1 MSTAATG
8 RVAAIIP
15 AAGSGVRLGADVPK
29 AFLALDGFSLLTR
42 SALAMSAVADVLI
55 IAAPAD
61 SLDEAAAQLAQVD
74 AEIHIVA
81 GGEHRQESVANAL
94 RMVPEDVSIVMVH
107 DAARP
112 LVPIKVTKDIVEAV
126 RNGAKAVIPVLPLVD
141 TIKRVNNQGLAI
153 ETVDRNQLRRVQTP
167 QGFDRATLDLAYQNP
182 EVVATDDAGLMDALG
197 IAVSTVAGDERALKI
212 TTMSDVHHALSLLE
226 ATSE

>member
-1 MSTAATG
+1 MSSAATG

-15 AAGSGVRLGADVPK
+15 AAGSGVRLGADIPK
-29 AFLALDGFSLLTR
+29 AFLALGGLSLLTR

-55 IAAPAD
+55 IAAPVD
-61 SLDEAAAQLAQVD
+61 GLDEASAQLAQVD

-94 RMVPEDVSIVMVH
+94 RMVPEDVSIVLVH

-112 LVPIKVTKDIVEAV
+112 LVPIEVTQNVVAAI
-126 RNGAKAVIPVLPLVD
+126 RGGAKAAIPVLPLVD
-141 TIKRVNNQGLAI
+141 TIKRVNNNGIAI

-197 IAVSTVAGDERALKI
+197 IPVVTVAGDERSLKI
-212 TTMSDVHHALSLLE
+212 TTMADVQHALSLLE

>member
-29 AFLALDGFSLLTR
+29 AFLALGGLSLLTR
-42 SALAMSAVADVLI
+42 SALAMSSVADVLI

-61 SLDEAAAQLAQVD
+61 ALDEASAQLAQVD

-94 RMVPEDVSIVMVH
+94 RMVPEDISIVLVH

-112 LVPIKVTKDIVEAV
+112 LVPTEVIQNVVAAV
-126 RNGAKAVIPVLPLVD
+126 RDGAKAVIPVLSLVD
-141 TIKRVNNQGLAI
+141 TIKRVNNNGIAI

-197 IAVSTVAGDERALKI
+197 IPVLTVAGDERSLKI
-212 TTMSDVHHALSLLE
+212 TTMSDVQHALSLLE

>member
-15 AAGSGVRLGADVPK
+15 AAGSGVRLGADIPK
-29 AFLALDGFSLLTR
+29 AFLELGGLSLLTR
-42 SALAMSAVADVLI
+42 SALAMSTVADILI
-55 IAAPAD
+55 IAAPVD
-61 SLDEAAAQLAQVD
+61 GLDEAGMQVAQVD

-94 RMVPEDVSIVMVH
+94 RMVPEDISIVLVH

-112 LVPIKVTKDIVEAV
+112 LVPIEVTQNVVAAI
-126 RNGAKAVIPVLPLVD
+126 RGGAKAAIPVLPLVD
-141 TIKRVNNQGLAI
+141 TIKRVNNQGIAI

-197 IAVSTVAGDERALKI
+197 IPVVTVAGDERSLKI
-212 TTMSDVHHALSLLE
+212 TTMADVQHALSLLE

>member
-15 AAGSGVRLGADVPK
+15 AAGSGVRLGADIPK
-29 AFLALDGFSLLTR
+29 AFLELGGLSLLTR
-42 SALAMSAVADVLI
+42 SALAMSSVADILI
-55 IAAPAD
+55 IAAPVD
-61 SLDEAAAQLAQVD
+61 GLDEAGMQVAQVD

-94 RMVPEDVSIVMVH
+94 RMVPEDISIVLVH

-112 LVPIKVTKDIVEAV
+112 LVPIEVTQNVVAAI
-126 RNGAKAVIPVLPLVD
+126 RGGAKAAIPVLPIVD
-141 TIKRVNNQGLAI
+141 TIKRVNNNGIAI

-197 IAVSTVAGDERALKI
+197 IPVVTVAGDERSLKI
-212 TTMSDVHHALSLLE
+212 TTMADVQHALSLLE

>member
-15 AAGSGVRLGADVPK
+15 AAGSGLRLGAEIPK
-29 AFLALDGFSLLTR
+29 AFLALGGLSLLTR
-42 SALAMSAVADVLI
+42 SALAMSTVADVLI
-55 IAAPAD
+55 VAAPID
-61 SLDEAAAQLAQVD
+61 GLDEASTQLAQVD

-94 RMVPEDVSIVMVH
+94 RMVPEDVSIVLVH

-112 LVPIKVTKDIVEAV
+112 LVPIEVTQNVVEAI
-126 RNGAKAVIPVLPLVD
+126 RNGAKAAIPVLPLVD
-141 TIKRVNNQGLAI
+141 TIKRVNNNGIAI

-197 IAVSTVAGDERALKI
+197 IAVLTVAGDERSLKI
-212 TTMSDVHHALSLLE
+212 TTMADVQHALSLLE

>member
-1 MSTAATG
+1 
-8 RVAAIIP
+8 VAAIIP
-15 AAGSGVRLGADVPK
+15 AAGSGLRLGAEIPK
-29 AFLALDGFSLLTR
+29 AFLALGGLSLLTR
-42 SALAMSAVADVLI
+42 SALAMSTVADVLI
-55 IAAPAD
+55 VAAPAD
-61 SLDEAAAQLAQVD
+61 ALDEASAQLAQVD

-94 RMVPEDVSIVMVH
+94 RIVPADVSIVLVH

-112 LVPIKVTKDIVEAV
+112 LVPNEVTQNVVAAI
-126 RNGAKAVIPVLPLVD
+126 RGGAKAAIPVLPLVD
-141 TIKRVNNQGLAI
+141 TIKRVNNNGIAI

-197 IAVSTVAGDERALKI
+197 IPVVTVAGDERSLKI
-212 TTMSDVHHALSLLE
+212 TTMSDVQHALSLLE

>member
-29 AFLALDGFSLLTR
+29 AFLALGGLSLLTR

-61 SLDEAAAQLAQVD
+61 ALDEASAQLAQVD

-94 RMVPEDVSIVMVH
+94 RMVPEDVSIVLVH

-112 LVPIKVTKDIVEAV
+112 LVPIEVSQNVVAAIRA
-126 RNGAKAVIPVLPLVD
+126 GAKAAIPVLPLVD
-141 TIKRVNNQGLAI
+141 TIKRVNNNGIAI

-197 IAVSTVAGDERALKI
+197 IPVLTVAGDERSLKI
-212 TTMSDVHHALSLLE
+212 TTMSDVKHALSLLE
-226 ATSE
+226 ETSE

>member
-8 RVAAIIP
+8 RGVAIIP
-15 AAGSGVRLGADVPK
+15 AAGSGVRLGADIPK
-29 AFLALDGFSLLTR
+29 AFLELGGLSLLTR
-42 SALAMSAVADVLI
+42 SALTMSTVADILI
-55 IAAPAD
+55 IAAPVD
-61 SLDEAAAQLAQVD
+61 GLDEASAQVAQVD

-94 RMVPEDVSIVMVH
+94 RMVPDDVSIVLVH

-112 LVPIKVTKDIVEAV
+112 LVPIEVTQNVVAAI
-126 RNGAKAVIPVLPLVD
+126 RGGAKAAIPVLPLVD
-141 TIKRVNNQGLAI
+141 TIKRVNNQGIAI

-167 QGFDRATLDLAYQNP
+167 QGFDRATLDLAYRNP

-197 IAVSTVAGDERALKI
+197 IPVVTVAGDERSLKI
-212 TTMSDVHHALSLLE
+212 TTMADVQHALSLLE

>member
-15 AAGSGVRLGADVPK
+15 AAGSGLRLGAEIPK
-29 AFLALDGFSLLTR
+29 AFLALGGLSLLTR
-42 SALAMSAVADVLI
+42 SALAMSTVADVLI
-55 IAAPAD
+55 VAAPAD
-61 SLDEAAAQLAQVD
+61 ALDEASAQLAQVD

-94 RMVPEDVSIVMVH
+94 RMVPEDVSIVLVH

-112 LVPIKVTKDIVEAV
+112 LVPIEVTQNIVAAI
-126 RNGAKAVIPVLPLVD
+126 RGGAKAAIPVLPLVD
-141 TIKRVNNQGLAI
+141 TIKRVNNNGIAI

-197 IAVSTVAGDERALKI
+197 IPVVTVAGDERSLKI
-212 TTMSDVHHALSLLE
+212 TTMSDVQHALSLLE

>member
-15 AAGSGVRLGADVPK
+15 AAGSGVRLGADIPK
-29 AFLALDGFSLLTR
+29 AFLELGGLSLLTR
-42 SALAMSAVADVLI
+42 SALAMSTVADILI
-55 IAAPAD
+55 IAAPVD
-61 SLDEAAAQLAQVD
+61 GLDEAGAQVAQVD

-94 RMVPEDVSIVMVH
+94 RMVPEDVSIVLVH

-112 LVPIKVTKDIVEAV
+112 LVPIEVTQNVVAAI
-126 RNGAKAVIPVLPLVD
+126 RGGAKAAIPVLPLVD
-141 TIKRVNNQGLAI
+141 TIKRVNNQGIAI

-167 QGFDRATLDLAYQNP
+167 QGFDRGTLDLAYRNP

-197 IAVSTVAGDERALKI
+197 IPVVTVAGDERSLKI
-212 TTMSDVHHALSLLE
+212 TTMADVQHALSLLE

>member
-29 AFLALDGFSLLTR
+29 AFLALGGLSLLTR

-55 IAAPAD
+55 VSAPAD
-61 SLDEAAAQLAQVD
+61 SLAEASAQLAQVD

-94 RMVPEDVSIVMVH
+94 RMVPEDVSIVLVH

-112 LVPIKVTKDIVEAV
+112 LVPIEVTQNVVAAI
-126 RNGAKAVIPVLPLVD
+126 RGGAKAAIPVLPLVD
-141 TIKRVNNQGLAI
+141 TIKRVNNQGIAI

-167 QGFDRATLDLAYQNP
+167 QGFDRATLDLAYRNP

-197 IAVSTVAGDERALKI
+197 IPVVTVAGDERSLKI
-212 TTMSDVHHALSLLE
+212 TTMADVQHALSLLE
-226 ATSE
+226 VTSE

>member
-15 AAGSGVRLGADVPK
+15 AAGSGLRLGADVPK
-29 AFLALDGFSLLTR
+29 AFLALGGLSLLTR
-42 SALAMSAVADVLI
+42 SALAMSRVADVLI
-55 IAAPAD
+55 VAAPAD
-61 SLDEAAAQLAQVD
+61 ALDEASEQLSQVD

-94 RMVPEDVSIVMVH
+94 RMVPEDVSIVLVH

-112 LVPIKVTKDIVEAV
+112 LVPIEVTQNVVAAI
-126 RNGAKAVIPVLPLVD
+126 RNGAKAAIPVLPLVD
-141 TIKRVNNQGLAI
+141 TIKRVNNNGIAI

-197 IAVSTVAGDERALKI
+197 IAVVTVAGDERSLKI
-212 TTMSDVHHALSLLE
+212 TTMADVQHALSLLE
-226 ATSE
+226 VTGE

>member
-15 AAGSGVRLGADVPK
+15 AAGSGVRLGADIPK
-29 AFLALDGFSLLTR
+29 AFLALGGLSLLTR
-42 SALAMSAVADVLI
+42 SALAMSTVADVLI
-55 IAAPAD
+55 IAAPVDA
-61 SLDEAAAQLAQVD
+61 LDEASAQLAQVD

-94 RMVPEDVSIVMVH
+94 RMVPEDVSIVLVH

-112 LVPIKVTKDIVEAV
+112 LVPVEVTQNVVNAI

-141 TIKRVNNQGLAI
+141 TIKRVNNQGIAI

-167 QGFDRATLDLAYQNP
+167 QGFERATLDLAYENP

-197 IAVSTVAGDERALKI
+197 IPVLTVVGDERSLKI
-212 TTMSDVHHALSLLE
+212 TTMADVNHALSLLE

>member
-15 AAGSGVRLGADVPK
+15 AAGLGTRLGADIPK
-29 AFLALDGFSLLTR
+29 AFLSLGGVSLLTR
-42 SALAMSAVADVLI
+42 SALVMSAVADVLI
-55 IAAPAD
+55 VSAPA
-61 SLDEAAAQLAQVD
+61 EALSEASAQLEQVD

-94 RMVPEDVSIVMVH
+94 RMVPADISIVLVH

-112 LVPIKVTKDIVEAV
+112 LVPLRVVQDVVAAI
-126 RNGAKAVIPVLPLVD
+126 RNGAKAAIPVLPLVD
-141 TIKRVNNQGLAI
+141 TIKRVNGQGLAI
-153 ETVDRNQLRRVQTP
+153 ETIDRNQLRRVQTP
-167 QGFDRATLDLAYQNP
+167 QGFDRATLKFAYENP

-197 IAVSTVAGDERALKI
+197 VAVTTVVGDERALKI
-212 TTMSDVHHALSLLE
+212 TTMSDVHHAISMLE
-226 ATSE
+226 DPHE

>member
-15 AAGSGVRLGADVPK
+15 AAGSGVRLGADIPK
-29 AFLALDGFSLLTR
+29 AFLELGGLSLLTR

-55 IAAPAD
+55 IAAPID
-61 SLDEAAAQLAQVD
+61 GLDEASAQLSQVD

-94 RMVPEDVSIVMVH
+94 RMVPEDVAIVLVH

-112 LVPIKVTKDIVEAV
+112 LVPMKVTQDVVSAV
-126 RNGAKAVIPVLPLVD
+126 RNGAKAVIPVIPLVD
-141 TIKRVNNQGLAI
+141 TIKRVNNQGVAI

-197 IAVSTVAGDERALKI
+197 IPVVTVAGDESSLKI
-212 TTMSDVHHALSLLE
+212 TTMSDVQHALSLLE
-226 ATSE
+226 AISE

>member
-1 MSTAATG
+1 MSSAATG

-15 AAGSGVRLGADVPK
+15 AAGSGVRLGADIPK
-29 AFLALDGFSLLTR
+29 AFLALGGLSLLTR

-55 IAAPAD
+55 IAAPVD
-61 SLDEAAAQLAQVD
+61 GLDEASAQLAQVD

-94 RMVPEDVSIVMVH
+94 RMVPEDVSIVLVH

-112 LVPIKVTKDIVEAV
+112 LVPIEVTQNVVAAI
-126 RNGAKAVIPVLPLVD
+126 RSGAKAAIPVLPLVD
-141 TIKRVNNQGLAI
+141 TIKRVNNQGIAI

-167 QGFDRATLDLAYQNP
+167 QGFDRATLDLAYRNP

-197 IAVSTVAGDERALKI
+197 IPVVTVAGDERSLKI
-212 TTMSDVHHALSLLE
+212 TTMADVQHALSLLE

>member
-15 AAGSGVRLGADVPK
+15 AAGSGVRLGADIPK
-29 AFLALDGFSLLTR
+29 AFLALGGLSILTR
-42 SALAMSAVADVLI
+42 SALAMSTVADVLI

-61 SLDEAAAQLAQVD
+61 ALDEASTQLAQVD

-94 RMVPEDVSIVMVH
+94 RMVPEDVSIVLVH

-112 LVPIKVTKDIVEAV
+112 LVPIEVTKNVVDAV
-126 RNGAKAVIPVLPLVD
+126 RNGARAVIPVLSLVD
-141 TIKRVNNQGLAI
+141 TIKRVNNQGIAI

-182 EVVATDDAGLMDALG
+182 EVVATDDAALMDALG
-197 IAVSTVAGDERALKI
+197 IPVVTVAGDERSLKI
-212 TTMSDVHHALSLLE
+212 TTMSDVQHALSLLE
-226 ATSE
+226 AISE

>member
-1 MSTAATG
+1 
-8 RVAAIIP
+8 VAAIIP
-15 AAGSGVRLGADVPK
+15 AAGSGVRLGADIPK
-29 AFLALDGFSLLTR
+29 AFLELGGLSLLTR
-42 SALAMSAVADVLI
+42 SALAMSTVADILI
-55 IAAPAD
+55 IAAPVVG
-61 SLDEAAAQLAQVD
+61 LDEASTQVAQVD

-94 RMVPEDVSIVMVH
+94 RMVPEDVSIILVH

-112 LVPIKVTKDIVEAV
+112 LVPIEVTQNVVAAI
-126 RNGAKAVIPVLPLVD
+126 RGGAKAAIPVLPLVD
-141 TIKRVNNQGLAI
+141 TIKRVNNQGIAI

-167 QGFDRATLDLAYQNP
+167 QGFDRATLDLAYRNP

-197 IAVSTVAGDERALKI
+197 IPVVTVAGDERSLKI
-212 TTMSDVHHALSLLE
+212 TTMADVQHALSLLE

>member
-29 AFLALDGFSLLTR
+29 AFLALGGLSLLTR
-42 SALAMSAVADVLI
+42 SALAMSTVADVLI

-61 SLDEAAAQLAQVD
+61 SLDEASAQLAQVD

-94 RMVPEDVSIVMVH
+94 RMVPEDVSIVLVH

-112 LVPIKVTKDIVEAV
+112 LVPIEVSQNVVAAI

-141 TIKRVNNQGLAI
+141 TIKRVNNNGIAI

-197 IAVSTVAGDERALKI
+197 IPVLTVAGDERSLKI
-212 TTMSDVHHALSLLE
+212 TTMADVKHALSLLE

>member
-1 MSTAATG
+1 MVTAATG

-29 AFLALDGFSLLTR
+29 AFLALGGLSLLTR

-61 SLDEAAAQLAQVD
+61 SLEEASVQLSQVD

-94 RMVPEDVSIVMVH
+94 RMVPEDVSIVLVH

-112 LVPIKVTKDIVEAV
+112 LVPIEVTQNDVAAI
-126 RNGAKAVIPVLPLVD
+126 RNGAKVAIPVLPLVD
-141 TIKRVNNQGLAI
+141 TIKRVNNNGIAI

-197 IAVSTVAGDERALKI
+197 IAVVTVAGDERSLKI
-212 TTMSDVHHALSLLE
+212 TTKPDVKHALSLLE
-226 ATSE
+226 EASE

>member
-1 MSTAATG
+1 
-8 RVAAIIP
+8 VAAIIP
-15 AAGSGVRLGADVPK
+15 AAGSGVRLGADIPK
-29 AFLALDGFSLLTR
+29 AFLALGGLSLLTR

-55 IAAPAD
+55 IAAPVD
-61 SLDEAAAQLAQVD
+61 GLDEASAQLAQVD

-94 RMVPEDVSIVMVH
+94 RMVPEDVSIVLVH

-112 LVPIKVTKDIVEAV
+112 LVPIEVTQNVVAAI
-126 RNGAKAVIPVLPLVD
+126 RSGAKAAIPVLPLVD
-141 TIKRVNNQGLAI
+141 TIKRVNNQGIAI

-167 QGFDRATLDLAYQNP
+167 QGFDRATLDLAYRNP

-197 IAVSTVAGDERALKI
+197 IPVVTVAGDERSLKI
-212 TTMSDVHHALSLLE
+212 TTMADVQHALSLLE

>member
-29 AFLALDGFSLLTR
+29 AFLALGGLSLLTR
-42 SALAMSAVADVLI
+42 SALAMSTVADVLI

-61 SLDEAAAQLAQVD
+61 GLDEAGLQLAQVD

-94 RMVPEDVSIVMVH
+94 RMVPEDVSIILVH

-112 LVPIKVTKDIVEAV
+112 LVPIEVTQNVVAAI
-126 RNGAKAVIPVLPLVD
+126 RNGAKAAIPVLPLVD
-141 TIKRVNNQGLAI
+141 TIKRVNNNGIAI

-167 QGFDRATLDLAYQNP
+167 QGFDRVTLDLAYQNP

-197 IAVSTVAGDERALKI
+197 IAVLTVAGDERSLKI
-212 TTMSDVHHALSLLE
+212 TTMADVQHALSLLE
-226 ATSE
+226 VTGE

>member
-29 AFLALDGFSLLTR
+29 AFLALGGLSLLTR
-42 SALAMSAVADVLI
+42 SALAMSSVADVLI

-61 SLDEAAAQLAQVD
+61 ALDEASAQLAQVD

-94 RMVPEDVSIVMVH
+94 SMVPEDVSIVLVH

-112 LVPIKVTKDIVEAV
+112 LVPIEVTQNVVAAI
-126 RNGAKAVIPVLPLVD
+126 RSGAKAAIPVLPLVD
-141 TIKRVNNQGLAI
+141 TIKRVNNNGIAI

-167 QGFDRATLDLAYQNP
+167 QGFDRATLELAYRNP

-197 IAVSTVAGDERALKI
+197 IPVVTVAGDERSLKI
-212 TTMSDVHHALSLLE
+212 TTMADVQHALSLLE

>member
-29 AFLALDGFSLLTR
+29 AFLELGGLSLLTR
-42 SALAMSAVADVLI
+42 SALAMSTVADILI
-55 IAAPAD
+55 IAAPVD
-61 SLDEAAAQLAQVD
+61 ELDEASTQVAQVD

-94 RMVPEDVSIVMVH
+94 RMIPEDVSIVLVH

-112 LVPIKVTKDIVEAV
+112 LVPIEVIQNVVDAV
-126 RNGAKAVIPVLPLVD
+126 RNGAKAVIPVLSLVD
-141 TIKRVNNQGLAI
+141 TIKRVNNNGIAI

-197 IAVSTVAGDERALKI
+197 IPVLTVAGDERSLKI
-212 TTMSDVHHALSLLE
+212 TTMSDVQHALSLLE

>member
-15 AAGSGVRLGADVPK
+15 AAGSGVRLGADIPK
-29 AFLALDGFSLLTR
+29 AFLELGGLSLLTR
-42 SALAMSAVADVLI
+42 SALAMSTVADILI
-55 IAAPAD
+55 IAAPVD
-61 SLDEAAAQLAQVD
+61 GLDEAGAQVAQVD

-94 RMVPEDVSIVMVH
+94 RMVPEDVSIVLVH

-112 LVPIKVTKDIVEAV
+112 LVPIEVTQNVVAAI
-126 RNGAKAVIPVLPLVD
+126 RGGAKAAIPVLPLVD
-141 TIKRVNNQGLAI
+141 TIKRVNNQGIAI

-167 QGFDRATLDLAYQNP
+167 QGFDRATLDLAYRNP

-197 IAVSTVAGDERALKI
+197 IPVVTVAGDERSLKI
-212 TTMSDVHHALSLLE
+212 TTMADVQHALSLLE

>member
-29 AFLALDGFSLLTR
+29 AFLALGGLSLLTR

-55 IAAPAD
+55 IAAPAEA
-61 SLDEAAAQLAQVD
+61 LDEASVQLSQVD

-94 RMVPEDVSIVMVH
+94 RMVPEDVSIVLVH

-112 LVPIKVTKDIVEAV
+112 LVPIEVTQNVVAAV
-126 RNGAKAVIPVLPLVD
+126 RKGAKAVVPVLSLVD
-141 TIKRVNNQGLAI
+141 TIKRVNNNGIAI

-167 QGFDRATLDLAYQNP
+167 QGFDRATLDLAHQNP

-197 IAVSTVAGDERALKI
+197 ISVLTVAGDERSLKI
-212 TTMSDVHHALSLLE
+212 TTMFDVQHAMSLLE

>member
-1 MSTAATG
+1 
-8 RVAAIIP
+8 VAAIIP

-29 AFLALDGFSLLTR
+29 AFLALGGLSLLTR
-42 SALAMSAVADVLI
+42 SALAMSSVADVLI

-61 SLDEAAAQLAQVD
+61 ALDEASAQLAQVD

-94 RMVPEDVSIVMVH
+94 RMVPEDVSIVLVH

-112 LVPIKVTKDIVEAV
+112 LVPIEVTQNVVAAV
-126 RNGAKAVIPVLPLVD
+126 RNGAKAVIPVLSLVD
-141 TIKRVNNQGLAI
+141 TIKRVNNNGIAI

-197 IAVSTVAGDERALKI
+197 IPVLTVAGDERSLKI
-212 TTMSDVHHALSLLE
+212 TTMSDVQHALSLLE
-226 ATSE
+226 AMSE

>member
-29 AFLALDGFSLLTR
+29 AFLALGGLSLLTR
-42 SALAMSAVADVLI
+42 SALAMSTVADVLI
-55 IAAPAD
+55 IAAPDA
-61 SLDEAAAQLAQVD
+61 SLDEASAQIAQVD

-94 RMVPEDVSIVMVH
+94 RMVPEDVSIVLVH

-112 LVPIKVTKDIVEAV
+112 LVPVEVTQNVVAAI
-126 RNGAKAVIPVLPLVD
+126 RGGAKAVIPVLPLVD
-141 TIKRVNNQGLAI
+141 TIKRVNNNGMAI

-167 QGFDRATLDLAYQNP
+167 QGFDRTTLDLAYENP

-197 IAVSTVAGDERALKI
+197 IPVLTVAGDERSLKI
-212 TTMSDVHHALSLLE
+212 TTMADVKHALSLLE

>member
-29 AFLALDGFSLLTR
+29 AFLALGGLSLLTR
-42 SALAMSAVADVLI
+42 SALAMSAVADILI

-61 SLDEAAAQLAQVD
+61 SLDEASNQVAQVD
-74 AEIHIVA
+74 AEIHIVT

-94 RMVPEDVSIVMVH
+94 RMVPEDVSIVLVH

-112 LVPIKVTKDIVEAV
+112 LVPIEVTQNVVAAI
-126 RNGAKAVIPVLPLVD
+126 RGGAKAAIPVLPLVD
-141 TIKRVNNQGLAI
+141 TIKRVNNNGIAI

-197 IAVSTVAGDERALKI
+197 IPVVTVAGDERSLKI
-212 TTMSDVHHALSLLE
+212 TTMSDVQHALSLLE

>member
-1 MSTAATG
+1 
-8 RVAAIIP
+8 VAAIIP
-15 AAGSGVRLGADVPK
+15 AAGSGVRLGADIPK
-29 AFLALDGFSLLTR
+29 AFLEIGGLSLLTR
-42 SALAMSAVADVLI
+42 SALAMSAVADILI
-55 IAAPAD
+55 IAAPVD
-61 SLDEAAAQLAQVD
+61 GLDEASAQLAQVD

-94 RMVPEDVSIVMVH
+94 RMVPEDVAIVLVH

-112 LVPIKVTKDIVEAV
+112 LVPVEVTQNVVAAI
-126 RNGAKAVIPVLPLVD
+126 RGGAKAAIPVLPLVD
-141 TIKRVNNQGLAI
+141 TIKRVNNNGIAI

-197 IAVSTVAGDERALKI
+197 IPVVTVAGDERSLKI
-212 TTMSDVHHALSLLE
+212 TTMADVQHAVSLLE

>member
-15 AAGSGVRLGADVPK
+15 AAGSGLRLGAEIPK
-29 AFLALDGFSLLTR
+29 AFLALGGLSLLTR
-42 SALAMSAVADVLI
+42 SALAMSTVADVLI
-55 IAAPAD
+55 VAAPAD
-61 SLDEAAAQLAQVD
+61 ALDEASAQLAQVD

-94 RMVPEDVSIVMVH
+94 RIVPADVSIVLVH

-112 LVPIKVTKDIVEAV
+112 LVPNEVTQNVVAAI
-126 RNGAKAVIPVLPLVD
+126 RGGAKAAIPVLPLVD
-141 TIKRVNNQGLAI
+141 TIKRVNNNGIAI

-197 IAVSTVAGDERALKI
+197 IPVVTVAGDERSLKI
-212 TTMSDVHHALSLLE
+212 TTMSDVQHALSLLE

>member
-29 AFLALDGFSLLTR
+29 AFLALGGLSLLTR
-42 SALAMSAVADVLI
+42 SALAMSTVADVLI

-61 SLDEAAAQLAQVD
+61 SLDEASAQLAQVD

-94 RMVPEDVSIVMVH
+94 RMVPEDVSIVLVH

-112 LVPIKVTKDIVEAV
+112 LVPIEVSQNVVAAI

-141 TIKRVNNQGLAI
+141 TIKRVNNYGIAI

-197 IAVSTVAGDERALKI
+197 IPVLTVAGDERSLKI
-212 TTMSDVHHALSLLE
+212 TTMADVKHALSLLE

>member
-29 AFLALDGFSLLTR
+29 AFLALGGLSLLTR
-42 SALAMSAVADVLI
+42 SALAMSTVADVLI
-55 IAAPAD
+55 VAAPAQA
-61 SLDEAAAQLAQVD
+61 LDEASAQLAQVD
-74 AEIHIVA
+74 AEIHVIA

-94 RMVPEDVSIVMVH
+94 RMVPEDVSIVLVH

-112 LVPIKVTKDIVEAV
+112 LVPIEVTQNVVAAI

-141 TIKRVNNQGLAI
+141 TIKRVNNQGIAI

-167 QGFDRATLDLAYQNP
+167 QGFDRATLDLAYENP
-182 EVVATDDAGLMDALG
+182 EVVATDDAALMDALG
-197 IAVSTVAGDERALKI
+197 IPVLTVAGDERSLKI
-212 TTMSDVHHALSLLE
+212 TTMTDVQHALSLLE
-226 ATSE
+226 ATSD

>member
-1 MSTAATG
+1 MSSAATG

-15 AAGSGVRLGADVPK
+15 AAGSGVRLGADIPK
-29 AFLALDGFSLLTR
+29 AFLAVGGLSLLTR

-55 IAAPAD
+55 IAAPPDA
-61 SLDEAAAQLAQVD
+61 LDEASAQLAQVD

-94 RMVPEDVSIVMVH
+94 RMVPEDVSIVLVH

-112 LVPIKVTKDIVEAV
+112 LVPIEVTQNVVAAV

-141 TIKRVNNQGLAI
+141 TIKRVNNNGIAI

-182 EVVATDDAGLMDALG
+182 EIVATDDAGLMDALG
-197 IAVSTVAGDERALKI
+197 IAVVTVAGDERSLKI
-212 TTMSDVHHALSLLE
+212 TTMADVKHALSLLE

>member
-1 MSTAATG
+1 
-8 RVAAIIP
+8 VAAIIP
-15 AAGSGVRLGADVPK
+15 AAGSGVRLGADIPK
-29 AFLALDGFSLLTR
+29 AFLELGGLSLLTR
-42 SALAMSAVADVLI
+42 SALAMSTVADILI
-55 IAAPAD
+55 IAAPVD
-61 SLDEAAAQLAQVD
+61 GLDEAGMQVAQVD

-94 RMVPEDVSIVMVH
+94 RMVPEDISIVLVH

-112 LVPIKVTKDIVEAV
+112 LVPIEVTQNVVAAI
-126 RNGAKAVIPVLPLVD
+126 RGGAKAAIPVLPLVD
-141 TIKRVNNQGLAI
+141 TIKRVNNNGIAI

-197 IAVSTVAGDERALKI
+197 IPVVTVAGDERSLKI
-212 TTMSDVHHALSLLE
+212 TTMADVQHALSLLE

>member
-29 AFLALDGFSLLTR
+29 AFLALGGLSLLTR

-61 SLDEAAAQLAQVD
+61 GLDEASAQLAQVD

-94 RMVPEDVSIVMVH
+94 RMVPEDVSIVLVH

-112 LVPIKVTKDIVEAV
+112 LVPIEVTQNVVAAI
-126 RNGAKAVIPVLPLVD
+126 RGGAKAAIPVLPLVD
-141 TIKRVNNQGLAI
+141 TIKRVNNNGIAI

-167 QGFDRATLDLAYQNP
+167 QGFDRATLDLAYRNP

-197 IAVSTVAGDERALKI
+197 IPVVTVAGDERSLKI
-212 TTMSDVHHALSLLE
+212 TTMADVQHALSLLE

>member
-29 AFLALDGFSLLTR
+29 AFLALGGLSLLTR

-55 IAAPAD
+55 VAAPAD
-61 SLDEAAAQLAQVD
+61 ALDEASAQLAQVD

-94 RMVPEDVSIVMVH
+94 RMVPEDVAIVLVH

-112 LVPIKVTKDIVEAV
+112 LVPVEVTQNVVAAI
-126 RNGAKAVIPVLPLVD
+126 RGGAKAVIPVLPLVD
-141 TIKRVNNQGLAI
+141 TIKRVNNNGIAI

-167 QGFDRATLDLAYQNP
+167 QGFDRANLDLAYQNP

-197 IAVSTVAGDERALKI
+197 IPVLTVAGDERSLKI
-212 TTMSDVHHALSLLE
+212 TTMSDVQHALSLLE